1 MLKNFDLIYKQ
12 NYPKL
17 YRVAI
22 KMLLNHDEASDIV
35 QEVFMYYYQKT
46 KRGYKIEYPSSWL
59 YRATLNKCLD
69 LNKVTRKKVLIEDH
83 EHNKSMLDENLA
95 ERNFQ
100 EQVIQKALSNLS
112 HSEKELAILYSEGLS
127 YKEMAEVTGI
137 KYSSIGKTLSRTLKK
152 LNGILKKM
160 KYEMY

>member
-1 MLKNFDLIYKQ
+1 MNNFDHIYKH

-22 KMLLNHDEASDIV
+22 KMLLHHDEAKDIL

-46 KRGYKIEYPSSWL
+46 NSGYKIEYPTSWL
-59 YRATLNKCLD
+59 YRATLNKCMD
-69 LNKVTRKKVLIEDH
+69 LNKCNQKTVSIEDH
-83 EHNKSMLDENLA
+83 ENNKSMLDENLA
-95 ERNFQ
+95 ERSFQ
-100 EQVIQKALSNLS
+100 EQVIQKALSALCD
-112 HSEKELAILYSEGLS
+112 SEKELAILYSEGLS
-127 YKEMAEVTGI
+127 YKEMAEITGI